1 MKRLILDEQKL
12 LQKKFA
18 ANVKGYD
25 ALAVDEFLDIIR
37 GDYILFSSITSEL
50 QKELAK
56 MNALQKAVLDLEAKN
71 IVLTKRVKELESH
84 VERKGTTIELLKKVD
99 KYERKLWQLGID
111 PKKVA

>member
-12 LQKKFA
+12 LQKKFV

-37 GDYILFSSITSEL
+37 GDYILFHRITSEL

-56 MNALQKAVLDLEAKN
+56 VNALQKAVLDLEAKN
-71 IVLTKRVKELESH
+71 IVLTKRVKELEKH

-111 PKKVA
+111 PQKVA